1 MWDYNRDG
9 VIDEKDDDEYWS
21 DVYFHEQEEHR
32 EELEEAGIDT
42 LLMDDDEILESWEN
56 LDGGSY
62 RSNVA
67 NKTGRSTRYSP
78 KPSINISNTTPEQ
91 GRPQIGI
98 GRALLGGFII
108 MVLFSAL
115 FHIDVSAMPSMAFGA
130 MYILFCVIW
139 AVIRNYILR

>member
-9 VIDEKDDDEYWS
+9 VIDDRDDDEYWS

-56 LDGGSY
+56 LPGGSY
-62 RSNVA
+62 HKPVDQTVRPAHN
-67 NKTGRSTRYSP
+67 P
-78 KPSINISNTTPEQ
+78 KKPAEKVPVTTPKQ
-91 GRPQIGI
+91 SRPKISLGS
-98 GRALLGGFII
+98 ALIGGFVF

-115 FHIDVSAMPSMAFGA
+115 FRVDVSKLSSLAFGA
-130 MYILFCVIW
+130 LFILFCVIW
-139 AVIRNYILR
+139 ALIRMFVLK